1 MKNSEI
7 KQLSVEQMNEAIAAA
22 ELKLQKLD
30 FAHAISPIE
39 NPMQIPHTKKEIAR
53 LKTELHART
62 LATIQAKVEAG
73 ELTRFNAREFL
84 QKENNTL
91 PTPMNLGKIKKI
103 IGQFEK

>member
-7 KQLSVEQMNEAIAAA
+7 KQLSVDQLHEAVVAA

-39 NPMQIPHTKKEIAR
+39 NPMQIRHTKKEIAR

-62 LATIQAKVEAG
+62 LATVKAKVEGG
-73 ELTRFNAREFL
+73 EVTRFNAREFL
-84 QKENNTL
+84 QKENNAL

-103 IGQFEK
+103 IGQFEN

>member
-7 KQLSVEQMNEAIAAA
+7 KQLSVEQMQEAIATA

-39 NPMQIPHTKKEIAR
+39 NPMQIRHTKKEIAR
-53 LKTELHART
+53 LKTEMHART
-62 LATIQAKVEAG
+62 LAAVKTKVEAN

-84 QKENNTL
+84 QKENSAL
-91 PTPMNLGKIKKI
+91 PTPMDLGKIKKI

>member
-7 KQLSVEQMNEAIAAA
+7 KQLSVEQLQNSIVASEM
-22 ELKLQKLD
+22 KLQKLD

-39 NPMQIPHTKKEIAR
+39 NPMQIRHTKKEIAR

-62 LATIQAKVEAG
+62 LAAVKTKVESSD
-73 ELTRFNAREFL
+73 LTRFNAREFL
-84 QKENNTL
+84 QKENSSL

>member
-7 KQLSVEQMNEAIAAA
+7 KQLSVEQMQEAITAA

-39 NPMQIPHTKKEIAR
+39 NPMQIRHTKKEIAR
-53 LKTELHART
+53 LKTEMHART
-62 LATIQAKVEAG
+62 LASVKTKVEAN
-73 ELTRFNAREFL
+73 ELTRFNARAFL
-84 QKENNTL
+84 QKENSAL